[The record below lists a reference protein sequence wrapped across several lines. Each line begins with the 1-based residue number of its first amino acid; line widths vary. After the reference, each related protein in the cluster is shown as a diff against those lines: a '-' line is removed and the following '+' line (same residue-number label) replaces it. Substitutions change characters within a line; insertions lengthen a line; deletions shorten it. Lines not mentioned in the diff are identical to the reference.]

1 MNGAIAMPVLPITLI
16 TAGFLGNLLLI
27 VLLLGDAT
35 APGRVPLL
43 VAALLALGGAALML
57 LGLMMLEPR
66 RRRGGALG
74 RAQSE

>member
-1 MNGAIAMPVLPITLI
+1 MPVIPITLI

-43 VAALLALGGAALML
+43 AAAVLALGGAALML
-57 LGLMMLEPR
+57 VGLMMLEPK
-66 RRRGGALG
+66 RRRGEAFGPARG
-74 RAQSE
+74 E